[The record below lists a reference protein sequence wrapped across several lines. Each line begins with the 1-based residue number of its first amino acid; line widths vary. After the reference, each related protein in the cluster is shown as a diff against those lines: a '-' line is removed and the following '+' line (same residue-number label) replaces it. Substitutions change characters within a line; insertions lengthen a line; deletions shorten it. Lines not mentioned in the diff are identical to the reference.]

1 VPRNDANFGIGTL
14 AIPKP
19 PQRSFDPASGGIKG
33 ARCGSQQRLPTVT
46 ASLGSLSTP
55 VVGITSSMLMLGE
68 RPTTQDMIGFALIY
82 AAAACVLTQPA
93 QRTVAQA
100 P

>member
-1 VPRNDANFGIGTL
+1 
-14 AIPKP
+14 
-19 PQRSFDPASGGIKG
+19 
-33 ARCGSQQRLPTVT
+33 
-46 ASLGSLSTP
+46 
-55 VVGITSSMLMLGE
+55 MLMLGE
-68 RPTTQDMIGFALIY
+68 RPTTQDMIGFALIF

>member
-1 VPRNDANFGIGTL
+1 V
-14 AIPKP
+14 
-19 PQRSFDPASGGIKG
+19 
-33 ARCGSQQRLPTVT
+33 
-46 ASLGSLSTP
+46 
-55 VVGITSSMLMLGE
+55 
-68 RPTTQDMIGFALIY
+68 IGFALIF

>member
-1 VPRNDANFGIGTL
+1 
-14 AIPKP
+14 
-19 PQRSFDPASGGIKG
+19 
-33 ARCGSQQRLPTVT
+33 
-46 ASLGSLSTP
+46 
-55 VVGITSSMLMLGE
+55 
-68 RPTTQDMIGFALIY
+68 MIGFALIF